1 MIMRKY
7 IIIAI
12 IVILGTPS
20 FSQLDGRRRP
30 FGITAGLSIK
40 NTQWK
45 EMDYWG
51 NTSRQKLDLF
61 CFENGNT
68 SVFQLGFTIIPEFK
82 SGVGIQTGVHF
93 EFAQDNIIV
102 YDDYYNTSIQ
112 GFFLGAYI
120 PINIQFRHELSDGLS
135 LLAYTGPTLHYG
147 AIIYTDEDLDIGTT
161 NHIFGCQYSFGAGVQ
176 FNGFQFR
183 VTTNFPFLQ
192 LHVND
197 YYEEHF
203 AIKVKNPVTF
213 SFSYLF

>member
-12 IVILGTPS
+12 IVILSTPS

-45 EMDYWG
+45 EMYYLG

-93 EFAQDNIIV
+93 EFTQDNIIISHN
-102 YDDYYNTSIQ
+102 YFSEYIQ
-112 GFFLGAYI
+112 VFFIGAQI
-120 PINIQFRHELSDGLS
+120 PICLQYRYELSTEIS
-135 LLAYTGPTLHYG
+135 LIAYSGPSLHYG
-147 AIIYTDEDLDIGTT
+147 AIIYSDEDWDIDAV
-161 NHIFGCQYSFGAGVQ
+161 NHVFVTQWGFGAGVQ

-183 VTTNFPFLQ
+183 VTTNLPLLQ
-192 LHVND
+192 FYVDD
-197 YYEEHF
+197 YFDEQYS
-203 AIKVKNPVTF
+203 IKVKNPVTF
-213 SFSYLF
+213 SLSYLF

>member
-1 MIMRKY
+1 MKKY
-7 IIIAI
+7 FFITF
-12 IVILGTPS
+12 IVLITTQS
-20 FSQLDGRRRP
+20 YSQLEGRRRP
-30 FGITAGLSIK
+30 FGITAGLSIR

-51 NTSRQKLDLF
+51 NITQHKTNLF
-61 CFENGNT
+61 MLESGNT
-68 SVFQLGFTIIPEFK
+68 SVFQFGFTIIPEFK
-82 SGVGIQTGVHF
+82 SGVGIKTGIHF
-93 EFAQDNIIV
+93 EFAHDQII
-102 YDDYYNTSIQ
+102 YYEDYYSESIQ

-120 PINIQFRHELSDGLS
+120 PINIQFRHELSNGLS

-176 FNGFQFR
+176 FNSFQFR